1 MRRNKNRVSM
11 RLRRIITLS
20 VLGAFTIVGVSLTNM
35 PTKISNPAIN
45 LPEAIQSLVELITPK
60 PVTIF
65 DPPMYSIDE
74 TDSLWVVVNKAR
86 PLPDLEYQPETL
98 AVPSFPAPK
107 IQNPYGLKLRQEAA
121 VALEQLAAAMG
132 EAGKG
137 TLILNSGFRTYQLQ
151 QELHEKSKATKGL
164 ELAEKLSARAGHSEH
179 QLGLAADLSAQG
191 QGCVIME
198 CFGETESGIWL
209 AANAQNFGFI
219 LRYPKGFEAIT
230 GFQYEPW
237 HFRYVGIELATE
249 MKTLGI
255 ETLEEFWGLDAA
267 PDYVTPA
274 G

>member
-1 MRRNKNRVSM
+1 
-11 RLRRIITLS
+11 
-20 VLGAFTIVGVSLTNM
+20 
-35 PTKISNPAIN
+35 
-45 LPEAIQSLVELITPK
+45 
-60 PVTIF
+60 
-65 DPPMYSIDE
+65 
-74 TDSLWVVVNKAR
+74 
-86 PLPDLEYQPETL
+86 
-98 AVPSFPAPK
+98 
-107 IQNPYGLKLRQEAA
+107 
-121 VALEQLAAAMG
+121 MG

-151 QELHEKSKATKGL
+151 QRLHEKSKATKGL

-198 CFGETESGIWL
+198 CFGKTESGIWL